1 MQEPPPPP
9 VQEKGRIRS
18 GFQEA
23 MQNHKD
29 DTQTQR
35 NRHNTESTR
44 GADKHIEAPRIH
56 PFYSTFNLKT
66 GPAAS
71 TGKRRNCHICPKH
84 STVFKL
90 SACSC
95 QSDHF
100 HVCSSAPDAGGREGR
115 SAQQQQ
121 NSPDP
126 VQEHEMEAMCVFFLN
141 CAISPPSGLSVQG
154 SSWVVGG
161 NYKTQSKTN
170 MDASFAGGYDVWL
183 IPEVK
188 NTQQRNF
195 TL

>member
-1 MQEPPPPP
+1 MSQQWICTVYYIRGNRTCKSHRKMARKGLNFKIQIIDLVQEPPPPP

-84 STVFKL
+84 STVFKPSEL
-90 SACSC
+90 QLPVRSFSC
-95 QSDHF
+95 
-100 HVCSSAPDAGGREGR
+100 
-115 SAQQQQ
+115 
-121 NSPDP
+121 
-126 VQEHEMEAMCVFFLN
+126 L
-141 CAISPPSGLSVQG
+141 
-154 SSWVVGG
+154 
-161 NYKTQSKTN
+161 
-170 MDASFAGGYDVWL
+170 
-183 IPEVK
+183 
-188 NTQQRNF
+188 
-195 TL
+195 